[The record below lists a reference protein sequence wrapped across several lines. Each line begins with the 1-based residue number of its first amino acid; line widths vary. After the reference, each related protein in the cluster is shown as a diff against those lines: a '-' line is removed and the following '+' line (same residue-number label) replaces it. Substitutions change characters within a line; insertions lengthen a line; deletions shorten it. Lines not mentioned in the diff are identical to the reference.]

1 MNLLEKALEYT
12 RQELTKK
19 YRGKAVSEE
28 EILDDIHD
36 CMEQFGQDND
46 LPEGWWMSY
55 GDIHDIFVLLQEHVK
70 NMLVTQ
76 QQKPTFRSIIA
87 IAGNW
92 RIIVLTIL
100 AAATLAFAAGDCDNL
115 VLFFVTKVIAVILG
129 FATHKLSKRW
139 DGKMPELEVFSI
151 DEDKE
156 D

>member
-28 EILDDIHD
+28 EIHDDIHD
-36 CMEQFGQDND
+36 CMEQFGEDND

-55 GDIHDIFVLLQEHVK
+55 GDIHDIFVMLQEYVK
-70 NMLVTQ
+70 NMLVT

-139 DGKMPELEVFSI
+139 DGKMPELEVFN
-151 DEDKE
+151 DNEEED
-156 D
+156 

>member
-1 MNLLEKALEYT
+1 MKYLLPFK
-12 RQELTKK
+12 
-19 YRGKAVSEE
+19 
-28 EILDDIHD
+28 
-36 CMEQFGQDND
+36 
-46 LPEGWWMSY
+46 
-55 GDIHDIFVLLQEHVK
+55 
-70 NMLVTQ
+70 
-76 QQKPTFRSIIA
+76 
-87 IAGNW
+87 NW
-92 RIIVLTIL
+92 RIVALTIL